1 MNEQQLNRMRHDKG
15 FIAALDQSGGSTPG
29 ALAAYG
35 VPENAYANQAEM
47 FELVHQM
54 RSRIATSPAFTSE
67 CILGAI
73 LFEDT
78 MRRTIEGRETPD
90 YLWDKKGVV
99 PFLKVDRGLE
109 ERRQGVR
116 LMKPMPEIEKL
127 LAEAVQRRVFGTK
140 MRSTIHEMN
149 ADGIDAIVKQ
159 QFDLARTILRAGLC
173 PIVEPEVDI
182 RSPDKRESEK
192 LLKSKLQ
199 QELDGL
205 RDGPGVILK
214 LSIPTEDDF
223 YTDLIRHPRVVRV
236 VALSG
241 GYSRDEAV
249 AKLARNHGMIAS
261 FSRALAE
268 GLSAKQSDK
277 EFDAALGAAIRQ
289 ICAASAT

>member
-1 MNEQQLNRMRHDKG
+1 MNEQQLHRMRHDKG

-35 VPENAYANQAEM
+35 VPESAYANQDEM
-47 FELVHQM
+47 FALVHQM

-78 MRRTIEGRETPD
+78 MRRAIEGLGTPD
-90 YLWDKKGVV
+90 YLWDRKGVV

-116 LMKPMPEIEKL
+116 LMKPMPEIGKL

-192 LLKSKLQ
+192 FLKSRLQ

-205 RDGPGVILK
+205 RDVPGVVLK

-223 YTDLIRHPRVVRV
+223 YADLIRHPRVVRV

-268 GLSAKQSDK
+268 GLSANQSDQ
-277 EFDAALGAAIRQ
+277 EFDAALGAAIRE